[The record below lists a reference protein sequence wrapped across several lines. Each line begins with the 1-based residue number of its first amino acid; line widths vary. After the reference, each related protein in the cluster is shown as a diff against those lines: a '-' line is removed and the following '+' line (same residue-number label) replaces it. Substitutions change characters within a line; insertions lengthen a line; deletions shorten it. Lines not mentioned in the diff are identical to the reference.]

1 MGGKTLIDEA
11 SKNPAVTEQY
21 KTWITK
27 GKIYNAI
34 ASTQN
39 DSLVLAQTM
48 GKSEA
53 KLSFA
58 NSGVDAYNALNKAIT
73 LSVKSYE
80 KKMHWRHYKR
90 LRSI

>member
-1 MGGKTLIDEA
+1 MDTKGNAAKLWEAKALIDEA

-53 KLSFA
+53 KLS
-58 NSGVDAYNALNKAIT
+58 LQT
-73 LSVKSYE
+73 LE
-80 KKMHWRHYKR
+80 LMHTM
-90 LRSI
+90 L